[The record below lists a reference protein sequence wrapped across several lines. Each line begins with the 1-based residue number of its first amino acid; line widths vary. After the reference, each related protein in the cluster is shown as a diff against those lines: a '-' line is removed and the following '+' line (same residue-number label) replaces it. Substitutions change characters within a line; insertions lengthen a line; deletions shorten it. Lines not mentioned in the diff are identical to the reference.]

1 MSALALQE
9 LGALS
14 FEPASCGWYPRIEA
28 EALEIFACQ
37 LDSSFTCS
45 LGLSKVGSPGGQLA
59 LFLDVNMHAKPTC
72 PKLLPS
78 AAWAAA
84 ISIQPSTRSMSRG
97 VAARGACH
105 CRNFESWDRLAVYPQ
120 LLSQTGTFM
129 LSGDFLTR
137 HMHTGFSNVF
147 KLARHGCLPC
157 LPGPDS
163 VPGCG

>member
-59 LFLDVNMHAKPTC
+59 LFLDFNMHAKPTC

-105 CRNFESWDRLAVYPQ
+105 CRNSGGISAVQCLFRCSVSRQRHPASTLASFGKPRA
-120 LLSQTGTFM
+120 GE
-129 LSGDFLTR
+129 
-137 HMHTGFSNVF
+137 
-147 KLARHGCLPC
+147 
-157 LPGPDS
+157 
-163 VPGCG
+163 